1 MSRFQTHTS
10 AERRAVRRDTSG
22 LRSIVCDSVLRC
34 AVTPLRKLGTPLRK
48 LGPPLITLVVITLA
62 LSACASIPGWVPLSP
77 NHIPSSLDADQVPG
91 AITKAND
98 ALSRDDT
105 ATAMDW
111 MRAASKATGLP
122 VETRQE
128 VQALLEKAS
137 QRRIDVLSHDE
148 DGADALADMVEL
160 DLPREI
166 AVEAGLAS
174 AELYLKQDEGVDAY
188 RVLKLLDTK
197 FPLHF
202 ERQRAADIMCDV
214 GLVAIQDGPGF
225 LGFFTHRDEG
235 IAILEYVILN
245 APWAKRGD
253 EAYRSLSQRY
263 EYDGEWDLS
272 VQRAQQL
279 VLNHPGSPLR
289 VQAQAQVPH
298 LRLLS
303 IKSPEY
309 DRDAIYQARG
319 ELEEWLTMFSGT
331 VLEPKVRID
340 LGDALRRL
348 SDNDMIVSHFYER
361 VDNPFG
367 AHRHAERALE
377 EAKDA
382 GDEVRMKDI
391 QTWLDGLPPA
401 PPPAIPNTAVPVAIP
416 ATPAPA
422 QPAPPGA
429 KP

>member
-1 MSRFQTHTS
+1 M
-10 AERRAVRRDTSG
+10 ARAHRC
-22 LRSIVCDSVLRC
+22 RSIV
-34 AVTPLRKLGTPLRK
+34 LG
-48 LGPPLITLVVITLA
+48 LVVALFALA
-62 LSACASIPGWVPLSP
+62 LGGCASIPGWVPLSP
-77 NHIPSSLDADQVPG
+77 NHIPSTLDADKVPG

-98 ALSRDDT
+98 ALARGDT
-105 ATAMDW
+105 ATAIDW
-111 MRAASKATGLP
+111 MRSASKATGLP

-128 VQALLEKAS
+128 VQTLLEKAS
-137 QRRIDVLSHDE
+137 QQRIDQLSHDE

-174 AELYLKQDEGVDAY
+174 AELYLKQDEGIDAY
-188 RVLKLLDTK
+188 RVLKQLDTK
-197 FPLHF
+197 FPLHY

-214 GLVAIQDGPGF
+214 GLVAILDGPGF

-245 APWAKRGD
+245 TPWAKRGD
-253 EAYRSLSQRY
+253 EAYKALSIRY

-272 VQRAQQL
+272 IQRAQQL

-289 VQAQAQVPH
+289 IQAQAQVPH

-309 DRDAIYQARG
+309 DRDAISQAKG
-319 ELEEWLTMFSGT
+319 ELEEWLTMYMGT
-331 VLEPKVRID
+331 DLEPKVRID

-348 SDNDMIVSHFYER
+348 SDNDMIVSRFYER

-367 AHRHAERALE
+367 AHRHADRALQ

-382 GDEVRMKDI
+382 GDEERMKDI
-391 QTWLDGLPPA
+391 QAWIDGLPPA
-401 PPPAIPNTAVPVAIP
+401 PPPAIPAAAVPAAVP
-416 ATPAPA
+416 AVPASAPPA
-422 QPAPPGA
+422 AAPGA